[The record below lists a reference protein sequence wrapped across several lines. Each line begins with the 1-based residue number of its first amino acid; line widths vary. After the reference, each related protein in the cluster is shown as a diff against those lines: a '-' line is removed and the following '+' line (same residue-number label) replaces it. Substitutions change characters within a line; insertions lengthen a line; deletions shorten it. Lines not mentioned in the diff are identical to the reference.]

1 MYLLVHVPVRLRGR
15 LRKGSGDAVAT
26 VNKVTADIYIY
37 ICIYIYILIHVPG
50 RMRALSRGLRG
61 LDFEVLSKDHLDFRV
76 GN

>member
-1 MYLLVHVPVRLRGR
+1 MPVRLRGR

-26 VNKVTADIYIY
+26 VNKVTVD
-37 ICIYIYILIHVPG
+37 IYIYILIHVPG

-61 LDFEVLSKDHLDFRV
+61 LDFEVLSKDQLDFRV